1 MLAHDPAVRADA
13 RNELGATAG
22 RARALE
28 RCIRSDGHRFFEEIW
43 SQRPLLAER
52 RDDAAFGD
60 LFSLESVDRIL
71 SGTFPRRPAVRLVK
85 GGAEIPSSTYVR
97 TVSLGSEWLH
107 DVIDAGRV
115 YDAFHNG
122 ATIVVQGLQRY
133 WEPIVRFAREL
144 ELELT
149 HPVQVNAYVSPPG
162 ERGLGV
168 HYDTHDVFVLQVAG
182 SKRWNVHERAVA
194 FPLPHQRS
202 KTVPVAEQSL
212 IETELLP
219 GQSLYIP
226 RGFLHEAIATTE
238 ISVHLTIG
246 MLCYTWK
253 DVFDEVFKDAEDVV
267 EFREALPAGFAN
279 DAGAHAPAIAAKLR
293 ALAAWIEQR
302 DAVPLGERVAS
313 RFLSSRAPIR
323 FGQFE
328 QIPLIEALGASS
340 EVQLRPGCVMK
351 IASGPDDR
359 IRAVLGDRTLVMPS
373 SLEDALRFVASG
385 VRFAAADLDMFEDTA
400 SATAFVRR
408 LAREGVLEI
417 LSLTASRGGE
427 PQAP

>member
-1 MLAHDPAVRADA
+1 MLAHEPSVRA
-13 RNELGATAG
+13 GA
-22 RARALE
+22 ARALE
-28 RCIRSDGHRFFEEIW
+28 RCVRSDVRWFFEEVW
-43 SQRPLLAER
+43 SQRPLLVDR

-85 GGAEIPSSTYVR
+85 DGAELPPSSYVR

-115 YDAFHNG
+115 YDAFQNG

-133 WEPIVRFAREL
+133 WEPVVRFAREL

-168 HYDTHDVFVLQVAG
+168 HYDTHDVFVLQVGG
-182 SKRWNVHERAVA
+182 SKRWNVHERAVE
-194 FPLPHQRS
+194 FPLPQQRS
-202 KTVPVAEQSL
+202 RTVPVAEQSL
-212 IETELLP
+212 IETELVA

-226 RGFLHEAIATTE
+226 RGFLHEAIATTQV
-238 ISVHLTIG
+238 SVHLTVGI
-246 MLCYTWK
+246 LCYTWK
-253 DVFDEVFKDAEDVV
+253 DVFDEVFRDTEDVV

-279 DAGAHAPAIAAKLR
+279 DVAAQAPAIAAKLR

-302 DAVPLGERVAS
+302 DSRALGERVAN

-328 QIPLIEALGASS
+328 QLPLIEALGARS
-340 EVQLRPGCVMK
+340 EVRLRPGNVFDVRAVEAGE
-351 IASGPDDR
+351 IAV
-359 IRAVLGDRTLVMPS
+359 VLGDRTLVMPAP
-373 SLEDALRFVASG
+373 LEPALKFVARG
-385 VRFAAADLDMFEDTA
+385 EAFAPAELEMFEDIE

-408 LAREGVLEI
+408 LTREGALEI
-417 LSLTASRGGE
+417 LSL
-427 PQAP
+427 

>member
-1 MLAHDPAVRADA
+1 MLTHEPDVRAKP
-13 RNELGATAG
+13 
-22 RARALE
+22 ARALE
-28 RCIRSDGHRFFEEIW
+28 RCVRSDVRRFFEENW
-43 SQRPLLAER
+43 SQRPLLAEH

-85 GGAEIPSSTYVR
+85 DGAELPPSAYVR
-97 TVSLGSEWLH
+97 TVSLGSDWLH

-115 YDAFHNG
+115 YDAFQHG

-133 WEPIVRFAREL
+133 WEPVVRFAREL
-144 ELELT
+144 ELELS

-168 HYDTHDVFVLQVAG
+168 HYDTHDVFVLQVSG
-182 SKRWNVHERAVA
+182 SKRWSVHERAVE

-212 IETELLP
+212 IEHELIA

-226 RGFLHEAIATTE
+226 RGFLHEAIATKQV
-238 ISVHLTIG
+238 SVHLTIG
-246 MLCYTWK
+246 LLCYTWN
-253 DVFDEVFKDAEDVV
+253 DLFSEVFKDTEEVAA
-267 EFREALPAGFAN
+267 FREALPAGFAS
-279 DAGAHAPAIAAKLR
+279 DVGAHAPAIAAKLR
-293 ALAAWIEQR
+293 ALAAWVEDR
-302 DAVPLGERVAS
+302 DPRALGERLAD

-328 QIPLIEALGASS
+328 QLPLIAALGAHS
-340 EVQLRPGCVMK
+340 EVRLRPGNVFEVRAGEADE
-351 IASGPDDR
+351 IAV
-359 IRAVLGDRTLVMPS
+359 VLGDRTLLMPAV
-373 SLEDALRFVASG
+373 LEPALRLVARG
-385 VRFAAADLDMFEDTA
+385 QPFEPAELEIFEDLE

-408 LAREGVLEI
+408 LAREGALEI
-417 LSLTASRGGE
+417 LSL
-427 PQAP
+427 

>member
-1 MLAHDPAVRADA
+1 MLTREPHVRANA
-13 RNELGATAG
+13 
-22 RARALE
+22 ARALE
-28 RCIRSDGHRFFEEIW
+28 RCVRSDVPRFFAEVW

-85 GGAEIPSSTYVR
+85 DGAELPPSTYVR

-115 YDAFHNG
+115 YDAFQNG

-133 WEPIVRFAREL
+133 WEPVVRFAREL
-144 ELELT
+144 ELELS

-168 HYDTHDVFVLQVAG
+168 HYDTHDVFVLQVSG
-182 SKRWNVHERAVA
+182 SKRWNVHERAVEL
-194 FPLPHQRS
+194 PLPHQRS

-212 IETELLP
+212 IEHELIA

-226 RGFLHEAIATTE
+226 RGFLHEAIATTQV
-238 ISVHLTIG
+238 SVHLTIG

-253 DVFDEVFKDAEDVV
+253 DVFSEVFKDTEDVAA
-267 EFREALPAGFAN
+267 FREALPAGFAS
-279 DAGAHAPAIAAKLR
+279 DVGAHAPAIAAKLR
-293 ALAAWIEQR
+293 ALAAWVEDR
-302 DAVPLGERVAS
+302 DARALGERLAN
-313 RFLSSRAPIR
+313 RFFSSRAPIR

-328 QIPLIEALGASS
+328 QLPLIAALEASS
-340 EVQLRPGCVMK
+340 EVRLRPGNVFV
-351 IASGPDDR
+351 
-359 IRAVLGDRTLVMPS
+359 IRGGEDGDTVEVVLGDRMLVMPAP
-373 SLEDALRFVASG
+373 LEDALRFVARGAS
-385 VRFAAADLDMFEDTA
+385 FTPAELEMFEDLA

-408 LAREGVLEI
+408 LVREGALDIV
-417 LSLTASRGGE
+417 S
-427 PQAP
+427 P